1 MKLPKLIAGLYHPGC
16 PAGPLNRRQRGPQRR
31 HFVNRGLL
39 GRKSKRAYQINS
51 SLLFRGAQ
59 YLSRTPSV
67 AGNRK
72 TFTISMWVRRGA
84 LGATQSIA
92 QAAVGGS
99 EDRISFNSDD
109 TLWVAFNGA
118 TYYVKTTR
126 VFRDVGAPYH
136 IVVSVDTT
144 QATAS
149 NRIKLYVNGV
159 QETAFS
165 ATNYMAQNYDCGWNN
180 TALQEIGRAA
190 GAQYLNGSIA
200 EPIIVDGAALT
211 PSSFGEIDPVTL
223 NWRPKRVSGITWGTN
238 GAYLGQGGW
247 TFASLGAN
255 AANPAQPWTATGFA
269 STDVLADSPTNIYAT
284 LSPLN
289 NFGNVTGG
297 GTFSEGNLRYAMASA
312 GYSGPMASLDA
323 TIISTPYW
331 EVTYKAGGQYA
342 TFGAANEL
350 FVQGTNG
357 DVGAQA
363 NGWGVIPGFG
373 LYHGGVRIVALGS
386 VVADDVFMFAYKA
399 STKGL
404 YIGFKG
410 QWFNSSGVL
419 GAWNEAAPTYTVTGN
434 QLFPTTRAGNGAD
447 MVFNF
452 GQRAFAYTPPTG
464 FKTLCTSNLPATTG
478 ATSGSFTGNVNAD
491 GPCIWTGAVPET
503 LTINGNAVTWGT
515 HADKLSTGFKLRT
528 SSASYNA
535 SGTNNWVAT
544 YNGKPTVGGG
554 TRAPALAQGNP

>member
-1 MKLPKLIAGLYHPGC
+1 MKLPRLIFGALHPEPRREPRNRAEKRRVHGAKRYFHNRALAGAMG
-16 PAGPLNRRQRGPQRR
+16 RR
-31 HFVNRGLL
+31 
-39 GRKSKRAYQINS
+39 SAYQINS

-59 YLSRTPSV
+59 SIYRAFTTSATVGMSV
-67 AGNRK
+67 Y
-72 TFTISMWVRRGA
+72 VRRGK
-84 LGATQSIA
+84 LGAISPILGS
-92 QAAVGGS
+92 AVK
-99 EDRISFNSDD
+99 FNAND
-109 TLWVAFNGA
+109 TLTAWSL
-118 TYYVKTTR
+118 TTTA
-126 VFRDVGAPYH
+126 VFRDPHSVYH
-136 IVVSVDTT
+136 IQVQSG
-144 QATAS
+144 
-149 NRIKLYVNGV
+149 RLYVNERDMGAV
-159 QETAFS
+159 TTSAFTCS
-165 ATNYMAQNYDCGWNN
+165 SINCWGYDGTNYFHGWM
-180 TALQEIGRAA
+180 
-190 GAQYLNGSIA
+190 A
-200 EPIIVDGAALT
+200 EPILTDGSQPAWGAT
-211 PSSFGEIDPVTL
+211 GEADPVTL
-223 NWRPKRVSGITWGTN
+223 NWRPKRPSGITYGSN
-238 GAYLGQGGW
+238 GCYLGQGGW
-247 TFASLGAN
+247 TFASLGTN
-255 AANPAQPWTATGFA
+255 AAGTGAWTANGFA

-323 TIISTPYW
+323 AIISTPYW

-434 QLFPTTRAGNGAD
+434 QLFPTVRAGNGAD
-447 MVFNF
+447 VVFNF
-452 GQRAFAYTPPTG
+452 GQRAWAYTPPTG
-464 FKTLCTSNLPATTG
+464 FKALCTSNLPATTG
-478 ATSGSFTGNVNAD
+478 ATGGSFTGTANTD

-503 LTINGNAVTWGT
+503 LTIDGNAVTWGT
-515 HADKLSTGFKLRT
+515 HALKLSTGFKIIT
-528 SSASYNA
+528 ASSPYNQA
-535 SGTNNWVAT
+535 GTRNWTAT
-544 YNGKPTVGGG
+544 YNGKPTVGPTG
-554 TRAPALAQGNP
+554 RAPANAQGNP